1 VSHARTRG
9 PAAKNRLLEA
19 LPRPD
24 REHLLAGC
32 EQVPLTVT
40 DVLCEADQRI
50 RHVFFPTVGFI
61 SLIVAIGSEAGL
73 EVGLVGDEG
82 MLGSSLVLGVNVT
95 PQRALV
101 QGSGEAWRMSAAQ
114 FRRELDRCL
123 PLRRMLHRYV
133 YVKSRQLA
141 QTAVCTRFHLVDARL
156 ARWLLMTSDRAHS
169 DTFYITQE
177 FISSMLGVRRA
188 GVNRAAGLLQERKLV
203 SYSRGRLAILDRRG
217 LQADACAC
225 YAADRATYRE
235 FMG

>member
-1 VSHARTRG
+1 VSHARARG

-32 EQVPLTVT
+32 VQVALTVR
-40 DVLCEADQRI
+40 DVLCEPDQRF

-61 SLIVAIGSEAGL
+61 SLIVADGSKAAL

-82 MLGSSLVLGVNVT
+82 MLGSSLALGVNVT

-101 QGSGEAWRMSAAQ
+101 QGSGVAWRMSAAR

-123 PLRRMLHRYV
+123 PLRRMLHRNV

-169 DTFYITQE
+169 DRFYITQE

-188 GVNRAAGLLQERKLV
+188 GVNQAAGLLQERNLI
-203 SYSRGRLAILDRRG
+203 SYSRGNLEILDHRG

-225 YAADRATYRE
+225 YVADKATYSK
-235 FMG
+235 FLG

>member
-1 VSHARTRG
+1 VSHANARG

-40 DVLCEADQRI
+40 EVLCEADQRI

-61 SLIVAIGSEAGL
+61 SMIVAIGAKAGL

-123 PLRRMLHRYV
+123 PLRRMLQRYV

-141 QTAVCTRFHLVDARL
+141 QTTVCTRFHLVDARL

-169 DTFYITQE
+169 DRFYITQE

-188 GVNRAAGLLQERKLV
+188 GVNRAAGLLQERNLI

-225 YAADRATYRE
+225 YAASKATYRQ
-235 FMG
+235 FLG